1 MNSRRHPLLAITS
14 VFATIFLLCST
25 ADVRAAAG
33 DLYVSSFSSQ
43 GIVRISPDGTVTAV
57 ASNLAGPNGMAFD
70 SKGVLYVGL
79 YNGTIVK
86 IVNGS
91 AVPFA
96 SGLTNQ
102 SFFGLAFDKFDHL
115 YATTVTSNGVI
126 TRIAPDG
133 TKTVFASSLPT
144 PDGVAFDHHGNLFVS
159 LLGANVNE
167 GIIYKYAPTGR
178 TTFASGLQNPK
189 GLAFDPAGYLYEA
202 DRASGTINKFTP
214 EGTKSLFASVPAVRY
229 LAFALTG
236 DLYAADESNTISKVT
251 PSGTVS
257 TFKQVSIV
265 AGLAVEPPLSQPL
278 NISTRVNVQTG
289 DNALIG
295 GFIATGT
302 ASKKLMVRAIG
313 PSLANFGVPG
323 SLQDTTLEVRAANGS
338 LIAAND
344 NWKINNQTN
353 QSQQAAIQATGL
365 APSDDRESALMI
377 EVAPAG
383 FTAVVRGKNDT
394 SGVGLVEIYDLN
406 QTADSRLA
414 NISTRGVVGTD
425 ANVMIGG
432 FIIGSGNGAAKLLI
446 RAIGPSLAN
455 FGVAG
460 ALSDPTLSLRNS
472 NGTELATDDDWG
484 LSFNGED
491 SRVRAIQNTGLAPSH
506 TRESAILTTLPNGNY
521 TAIVAGFEGGTGVGL
536 VEVYN
541 LR

>member
-1 MNSRRHPLLAITS
+1 MHSRSHRFLILALSAATSLL
-14 VFATIFLLCST
+14 FAAAHL
-25 ADVRAAAG
+25 RAAAG

-43 GIVRISPDGTVTAV
+43 DIVRISPGGTVTPV
-57 ASNLAGPNGMAFD
+57 VSNLVGPTGMAFD
-70 SKGVLYVGL
+70 SKGVLYVGQ

-91 AVPFA
+91 VVPFA
-96 SGLTNQ
+96 SGMANQ
-102 SFFGLAFDKFDHL
+102 SFFGLAFDRFGLL
-115 YATTVTSNGVI
+115 YVTELKNGVV
-126 TRIAPDG
+126 TRVTADG
-133 TKTVFASSLPT
+133 TKTIVASLLPG
-144 PDGVAFDHHGNLFVS
+144 PDGIAFDHAGNYFVS
-159 LLGANVNE
+159 VFGASVNE

-178 TTFASGLQNPK
+178 TTFASSLRNPE
-189 GLAFDPAGYLYEA
+189 GLAFDAAGNLYEA
-202 DRASGTINKFTP
+202 DTASGTINKFTP
-214 EGTKSLFASVPAVRY
+214 AGAKSLFASVHAVRR
-229 LAFALTG
+229 LAFALNG
-236 DLYAADESNTISKVT
+236 DLYAADNIGTISKVT
-251 PSGTVS
+251 PGGTVS
-257 TFKQVSIV
+257 TFKLVSNV

-302 ASKKLMVRAIG
+302 ATKRLMVRAIG
-313 PSLANFGVPG
+313 PSLANLGVPG
-323 SLQDTTLEVRAANGS
+323 SLQDPTLEVRAANGS
-338 LIAAND
+338 LIASND
-344 NWKINNQTN
+344 NWKINGQNQ

-365 APSDDRESALMI
+365 APTDDRESALLI

-383 FTAVVRGKNDT
+383 FTAVVRGKNNT
-394 SGVGLVEIYDLN
+394 TGVGLVEMYDLN

-460 ALSDPTLSLRNS
+460 TLSDPTLSLRNS
-472 NGTELATDDDWG
+472 NGTELASDDDWL
-484 LSFNGED
+484 LSFDAND
-491 SRVRAIQNTGLAPSH
+491 PRVKAIENTGLAPSDLH
-506 TRESAILTTLPNGNY
+506 ESAILTTLPNGNY
-521 TAIVAGFEGGTGVGL
+521 TAIVAGYNGGTGVGL